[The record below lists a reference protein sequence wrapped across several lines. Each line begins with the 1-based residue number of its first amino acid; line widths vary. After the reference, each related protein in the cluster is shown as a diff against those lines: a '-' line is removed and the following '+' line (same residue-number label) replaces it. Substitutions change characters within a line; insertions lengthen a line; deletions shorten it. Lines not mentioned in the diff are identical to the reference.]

1 MTTVAKGRD
10 DARAGTRSCCVL
22 GSHLGRQRQLRHQ
35 YRGQISNLSPVS
47 HRHLVSHGQALP
59 SFFFSSI
66 CTTGKGLTNSPPP
79 VKAMPGQTLHA
90 KKEKHQPL
98 PCRGNWKP
106 GLAMIRKK
114 RQARYLWDRNKVGN
128 RAAALC
134 DLVNYQH

>member
-1 MTTVAKGRD
+1 MDRH
-10 DARAGTRSCCVL
+10 SFL
-22 GSHLGRQRQLRHQ
+22 LR
-35 YRGQISNLSPVS
+35 
-47 HRHLVSHGQALP
+47 VSHGQALP

-114 RQARYLWDRNKVGN
+114 RQARHLWDRNKVGN
-128 RAAALC
+128 RATALC
-134 DLVNYQH
+134 DPLKGFLLAY